1 MAIRALVLS
10 ILVTVFALPVAA
22 QQAAGKWNASIDTP
36 QGPFAFVFEFI
47 VDAAGKLTGS
57 MQNEFIG
64 TAPIT
69 DGVLKGTDLSS
80 LRAAF
85 CGAEPVS
92 ARTMR
97 AFLERFAT
105 YGFDARALTPVYGL
119 AENTLGL
126 TFSPLGRGMRVDRI
140 SRAQLAASNRAVP
153 AAPNDD
159 VLELVSCG
167 AALPGNTV
175 RIVDMDGRDVPERV
189 AGRIEFRSPSA
200 TSGYYRNV
208 EQTGRL
214 IRDGWLD
221 TGDIGYLAD
230 GELFITGRVVSRI
243 S

>member
-1 MAIRALVLS
+1 MQAIGRYRAT
-10 ILVTVFALPVAA
+10 ITAAPNFAYDRCTTR
-22 QQAAGKWNASIDTP
+22 ITP
-36 QGPFAFVFEFI
+36 E
-47 VDAAGKLTGS
+47 D
-57 MQNEFIG
+57 
-64 TAPIT
+64 
-69 DGVLKGTDLSS
+69 LKGTDLSS
-80 LRAAF
+80 LRVAL

-97 AFLERFAT
+97 AFVERFT
-105 YGFDARALTPVYGL
+105 SYGLDARALTPVYGL

-140 SRAQLAASNRAVP
+140 SREQLAASNRAVP
-153 AAPNDD
+153 AAHD
-159 VLELVSCG
+159 VDMLELVSCG

-175 RIVDMDGRDVPERV
+175 RIVDVDARDVPERV
-189 AGRIEFRSPSA
+189 AGSIEFRSPSA
-200 TSGYYRNV
+200 TAGYYRNA

-230 GELFITGRVVSRI
+230 GELFITGRAKDLVIRAGRHFFPMNWKSQFRACAVCGTVVSRCAACPMRRPVPT